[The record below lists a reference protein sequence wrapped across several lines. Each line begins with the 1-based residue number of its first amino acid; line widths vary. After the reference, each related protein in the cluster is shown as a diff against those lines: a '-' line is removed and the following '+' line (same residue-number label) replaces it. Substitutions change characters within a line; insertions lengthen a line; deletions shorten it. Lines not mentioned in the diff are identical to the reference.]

1 MHKATRTPTFGFY
14 TETTGRGRLG
24 YGLLMKHWIYIGL
37 LACAGA
43 GLLSCDNR
51 KAAEAAQ
58 ATVAEKLPRIT
69 LAEKGVF
76 NFGTITEGDTVEHV
90 FRFKN
95 TGEFPLI
102 INNVTASCGCTTP
115 EWPREPVAPGA
126 SSSVRVRFNS
136 RNKGGVQ
143 NKTVSIYANTNPSVT
158 DLAFTV
164 VVNPKADSAKN
175 ASH

>member
-1 MHKATRTPTFGFY
+1 
-14 TETTGRGRLG
+14 
-24 YGLLMKHWIYIGL
+24 MKNWIYVGL
-37 LACAGA
+37 LAVAGA
-43 GLLSCDNR
+43 GMMACDNR
-51 KAAEAAQ
+51 KEGEAAT
-58 ATVAEKLPRIT
+58 ATVTEKLPRIS

-90 FRFKN
+90 FNFKN

-126 SSSVRVRFNS
+126 SSSIRVRFNS

-164 VVNPKADSAKN
+164 VVNPKAGSAQP
-175 ASH
+175 ATH

>member
-1 MHKATRTPTFGFY
+1 
-14 TETTGRGRLG
+14 
-24 YGLLMKHWIYIGL
+24 MKNWIYLGVIVLSAAGF
-37 LACAGA
+37 LA
-43 GLLSCDNR
+43 CDNR
-51 KAAEAAQ
+51 KAGEEAK
-58 ATVAEKLPRIT
+58 ATVNEKAPRIS

-90 FRFKN
+90 FKFTN

-115 EWPREPVAPGA
+115 EWPREPIAPGVA
-126 SSSVRVRFNS
+126 SSVRVRFNS

-164 VVNPKADSAKN
+164 LVNPKSDSSKTT
-175 ASH
+175 SL

>member
-1 MHKATRTPTFGFY
+1 
-14 TETTGRGRLG
+14 
-24 YGLLMKHWIYIGL
+24 MKNWIYIGL
-37 LACAGA
+37 IALTGVGVVA
-43 GLLSCDNR
+43 CDNR
-51 KAAEAAQ
+51 KEGEAAEA
-58 ATVAEKLPRIT
+58 TVTEKLPRIS

-76 NFGTITEGDTVEHV
+76 NFGTIAEGDTVEHV
-90 FRFKN
+90 FKFTN

-126 SSSVRVRFNS
+126 VSSVRVRFNS
-136 RNKGGVQ
+136 RNKAGVQ

-164 VVNPKADSAKN
+164 LVNPKADSTKTT
-175 ASH
+175 SL